1 MFEGMRQ
8 LIRDDIQWSVREAS
22 GALVPGARG
31 THCLIFD
38 GESIVR
44 RVWVYPIGWDELS
57 DDELW
62 ALLGPKLG
70 PTMPPQPRRGTRPKN
85 DPAIELAA
93 ETVARTKSLLAEIT
107 LLREAHRSLHR
118 ETRELISACRAR
130 RADAAL
136 RRKLRRRDAA
146 PGPASRGSAGAHQG
160 RGDRRTRRGAG
171 QRRSRRR
178 DDGAR
183 RGRVGNRGL
192 LRRLRRPSALL
203 DLAPGEAQYWG

>member
-44 RVWVYPIGWDELS
+44 RVWVYPVGWDELS

-70 PTMPPQPRRGTRPKN
+70 PSMPPPARGGTRPKN
-85 DPAIELAA
+85 DPAMELAA

-118 ETRELISACRAR
+118 ETRELISDCRAR
-130 RADAAL
+130 RAEMQHCVESYAAAMRLQGLAPEEALVLIKGAVTEGLGPVRANEDPDAETMV
-136 RRKLRRRDAA
+136 RDAVA
-146 PGPASRGSAGAHQG
+146 
-160 RGDRRTRRGAG
+160 
-171 QRRSRRR
+171 
-178 DDGAR
+178 
-183 RGRVGNRGL
+183 
-192 LRRLRRPSALL
+192 
-203 DLAPGEAQYWG
+203 WGIAAYYAA